1 MSSYVI
7 TYAVASDTWHL
18 SYRPE
23 DDFPGM
29 GSEEGFSNGELV
41 PDGPWT
47 AFVSPLAVAPNGA
60 IGLVLELQSGEL
72 LYFVAHLQPPPDTEA
87 VRFVQFPGRN
97 VTLRVEYDEGILRYS
112 WSEDQTEWT
121 EVTSFSPAFPVS
133 EVGVVLRYDNADSA
147 ASGMA
152 SQARLLPGI
161 WENVAEEVFLGEPE
175 AAPARREA
183 PPEVTVMSTSEPLVH
198 VVVGA
203 QFGDLEFDVGKSVRW
218 VTWFCDNVFVLDVNL
233 GTPRYWIVN
242 WAETFPDAKHTV
254 TGINYFVRPTEFRAE
269 QWAQYKLAFG
279 EPHDDDW
286 ILWLDASEGL
296 NIDNR
301 SLPDDYAFEPFKSFL
316 WREIQRAVD
325 LGQPYAV
332 LPYYVFLRSDHIVNV
347 TYETVGVGAGVDQD
361 LGPLQAIS
369 TPYYQAYQGLKRLWK
384 ASELKK
390 ANFDWSQLDNV
401 VAPSAGAKT
410 ALVSYAY
417 AHWNLQDIEPP
428 QTTVPELDANND
440 DGYRMRQ
447 LMSRVRPVPGIPV
460 SDTWI
465 PPSSDPAGLPGPWSP
480 ADANNPDPIVNSG
493 PYLNPTVGQAT
504 IPDPGELPTAFTVLV
519 RARFSDT
526 SGFPSAAAQAEGND
540 PRSWYLYRTPTN
552 GRWYFEST
560 ADGIWANRRGNFTT
574 ANQAIPPIG
583 RDHLAAVTV
592 ETNSAGRHYMT
603 PWVYNELTG
612 AWTAGT
618 RTDNGTSLTPF
629 DVTTLLRAGTAYPAG
644 SRVYSI
650 EMRTDLSP
658 AVGGDTLWTPGYIDF
673 PPTAT
678 VNAATVNGVGVL
690 PADASGS
697 MRVECERAA
706 TDGYIHAPIGGR
718 YFLLYLPYTDGGT
731 YFYFYDTTPTPV
743 GAAAT
748 LADMTAAGV
757 PATGRWQFKVSWTAA
772 TDTLALHARDPAL
785 GRSLMNDT
793 GWVLVKQ
800 LVHAGK
806 QMRTTTE
813 WQQLHSY
820 DSSWR
825 GNGKIWRAVMEIN
838 GVVKVDFDFRYLT
851 SDPGTTITLPTGQT
865 CTFTKSGTPPMVGTP
880 VKHGRVW
887 KFDAANPTGWTVD
900 PAAIVANTV
909 DTMPQPVTPDPSLLG
924 LVTPLYDNAFRI
936 NMRDGV
942 WYEEGLSGNI
952 PLKWDEER
960 QDWTTDYD
968 PAEWAGHG
976 VKSYDPTAVP

>member
-1 MSSYVI
+1 VSSYVI

-47 AFVSPLAVAPNGA
+47 AFVSPLAVDPNGA

-112 WSEDQTEWT
+112 YSEDQTEWT
-121 EVTSFSPAFPVS
+121 EVASFSPAFPVS
-133 EVGVVLRYDNADSA
+133 EVGVVLRYDNTDSA

-175 AAPARREA
+175 AEPARREA
-183 PPEVTVMSTSEPLVH
+183 PPVAQVTSTSEPLVH

-254 TGINYFVRPTEFRAE
+254 TGINYFVLPKEFRAE
-269 QWAQYKLAFG
+269 QWKQYCLAFG

-286 ILWLDASEGL
+286 LLWLDASEGL
-296 NIDNR
+296 NVDNR
-301 SLPDDYAFEPFKSFL
+301 SLPDDYAFAPFKSFL
-316 WREIQRAVD
+316 WREIQRAED

-347 TYETVGVGAGVDQD
+347 TYPTVADTSGPNQD

-390 ANFDWSQLDNV
+390 ANFDWTQLDNV

-428 QTTVPELDANND
+428 ATEVPALTADND

-493 PYLNPTVGQAT
+493 PYLNAEVGYASL
-504 IPDPGELPTAFTVLV
+504 PDPGPFPAEATVIWTARSNLP
-519 RARFSDT
+519 
-526 SGFPSAAAQAEGND
+526 
-540 PRSWYLYRTPTN
+540 
-552 GRWYFEST
+552 
-560 ADGIWANRRGNFTT
+560 
-574 ANQAIPPIG
+574 
-583 RDHLAAVTV
+583 
-592 ETNSAGRHYMT
+592 
-603 PWVYNELTG
+603 LTG
-612 AWTAGT
+612 PGDEHIASQDGTPDQGEKRAWNVY
-618 RTDNGTSLTPF
+618 R
-629 DVTTLLRAGTAYPAG
+629 PAFGLDHWFWLQSPDQSGWG
-644 SRVYSI
+644 S
-650 EMRTDLSP
+650 DL
-658 AVGGDTLWTPGYIDF
+658 VQHL
-673 PPTAT
+673 
-678 VNAATVNGVGVL
+678 VQQL
-690 PADASGS
+690 
-697 MRVECERAA
+697 
-706 TDGYIHAPIGGR
+706 
-718 YFLLYLPYTDGGT
+718 
-731 YFYFYDTTPTPV
+731 
-743 GAAAT
+743 
-748 LADMTAAGV
+748 
-757 PATGRWQFKVSWTAA
+757 PATGEVEH
-772 TDTLALHARDPAL
+772 LAMTIDQAPVLSVRLYREVDGQWAPVGPAQSQPGPIAMVDSPSPIRIGRGMNGAGGWHGRIHSVELRTGLDPA
-785 GRSLMNDT
+785 GGT
-793 GWVLVKQ
+793 VL
-800 LVHAGK
+800 
-806 QMRTTTE
+806 
-813 WQQLHSY
+813 
-820 DSSWR
+820 WR
-825 GNGKIWRAVMEIN
+825 
-838 GVVKVDFDFRYLT
+838 
-851 SDPGTTITLPTGQT
+851 
-865 CTFTKSGTPPMVGTP
+865 
-880 VKHGRVW
+880 
-887 KFDAANPTGWTVD
+887 FDAADPTGWTLTSPD
-900 PAAIVANTV
+900 AIVANTEDV
-909 DTMPQPVTPDPSLLG
+909 MEQPVTPHASLLG

-968 PAEWAGHG
+968 PAEWAAAG
-976 VKSYDPTAVP
+976 VKSYDPSAVP